1 MSKSARDLCAMVVN
15 FLSDMWE
22 DKHMITIGLMFEV
35 SDISGAIM
43 VPKLQLLDKSF
54 LIHKI
59 LTCMKNDESNL

>member
-1 MSKSARDLCAMVVN
+1 
-15 FLSDMWE
+15 
-22 DKHMITIGLMFEV
+22 MITIGLMFEV

-59 LTCMKNDESNL
+59 LTCIKNDESNL